1 MNRKPALSATVV
13 AVGLIAS
20 STLSTAALAAETIT
34 YAYDARG
41 RLIKVVHTG
50 TANNNTQTCYKLD
63 KAGNR
68 TSVQTTVGSLPA
80 CP

>member
-1 MNRKPALSATVV
+1 MSLLGSA
-13 AVGLIAS
+13 AF
-20 STLSTAALAAETIT
+20 AAETIT
-34 YAYDARG
+34 YTYDAKG

-50 TANNNTQTCYKLD
+50 TVNNNNQICYKLD

-68 TSVQTTVGSLPA
+68 TRVKANIGSLPA

>member
-1 MNRKPALSATVV
+1 MPRTTTFALTAL
-13 AVGLIAS
+13 ALGLIS
-20 STLSTAALAAETIT
+20 STASTGETVT
-34 YAYDARG
+34 YTYDARG

-50 TANNNTQTCYKLD
+50 TVNNNNQVCYKLD

-68 TSVQTTVGSLPA
+68 TNVKATVNSLPT

>member
-1 MNRKPALSATVV
+1 MLRARKIALTTLTLGLVG
-13 AVGLIAS
+13 AV
-20 STLSTAALAAETIT
+20 ALAAETVT
-34 YAYDARG
+34 HTYDARG

-50 TANNNTQTCYKLD
+50 TVNNNNQVCYKLD

-68 TSVQTTVGSLPA
+68 ERKKSTVNSLPT

>member
-1 MNRKPALSATVV
+1 MRRN
-13 AVGLIAS
+13 AVSRTIGIAV
-20 STLSTAALAAETIT
+20 AALALELAGPVVSAAEAVT
-34 YAYDARG
+34 YTYDARG

-50 TANNNTQTCYKLD
+50 TVNNNNQVCYKLD

-68 TSVQTTVGSLPA
+68 TNVKATVNSLPT

>member
-1 MNRKPALSATVV
+1 MLRTTKIALGALTI
-13 AVGLIAS
+13 GLISLIA
-20 STLSTAALAAETIT
+20 TAAETVT
-34 YAYDARG
+34 HTYDARG

-50 TANNNTQTCYKLD
+50 TVNNNNQVCYQLD

-68 TSVQTTVGSLPA
+68 TNVKATVNSTPA

>member
-1 MNRKPALSATVV
+1 MPRTTRFA
-13 AVGLIAS
+13 I
-20 STLSTAALAAETIT
+20 AALALGLIGSTASAAETVT
-34 YAYDARG
+34 HTYDARG

-50 TANNNTQTCYKLD
+50 TVNNNNQVCYKLD

-68 TSVQTTVGSLPA
+68 TNKKSTVNSLPT

>member
-1 MNRKPALSATVV
+1 MALTSK
-13 AVGLIAS
+13 L
-20 STLSTAALAAETIT
+20 ALATLALGLFGSVALAGETVT
-34 YAYDARG
+34 YTYDARG

-50 TANNNTQTCYKLD
+50 TVNNDNQVCYKLD

-68 TSVQTTVGSLPA
+68 TRVKSTVGTTPT